1 MKTKH
6 LNLAVVASAALLAA
20 TFAGQ
25 AQAQAAGTFTVR
37 LGATTV
43 MPDVT
48 SGDLSAPTL
57 PHTRIDVDKASQVSG
72 GITYMWTDNIAVD
85 LPLGIPFKH
94 KIVGAGA
101 AEGAGELGTVKS
113 LPITLALQYRLG
125 EASAKVRPYVG
136 LGGVYAHFGD
146 SKGTATLNALAGG
159 LPSNPVSMKM
169 DNKAGALVQLGVFA
183 QVWGKWSVD
192 FSVNK
197 IFLKTTGHLST
208 GQTIDTKLDPTAVQV
223 GVGYTF

>member
-6 LNLAVVASAALLAA
+6 LNLAVVASAALMAA

-25 AQAQAAGTFTVR
+25 AQAQAAGTLTVR

-43 MPDVT
+43 MPNVT
-48 SGDLSAPTL
+48 SGDLSAPGL
-57 PHTRIDVDKASQVSG
+57 AHTRIDVDKASQVSG
-72 GITYMWTDNIAVD
+72 GITYMWTDHIAID

-94 KIVGAGA
+94 TVVGAGVA
-101 AEGAGELGTVKS
+101 DGVGSLGTVKS

-125 EASAKVRPYVG
+125 EANDKVRPYVG
-136 LGGVYAHFGD
+136 LGGVYAKFGD
-146 SKGTATLNALAGG
+146 SKGTVALNALTGG
-159 LPSNPVSMKM
+159 SPSNPTSMKM
-169 DNKAGALVQLGVFA
+169 DNKAGALAQLGVSVK
-183 QVWGKWSVD
+183 VWEKWSVD

-208 GQTIDTKLDPTAVQV
+208 GQTIDAKLDPVAVQL

>member
-6 LNLAVVASAALLAA
+6 LNLAGLLSAALLMAA
-20 TFAGQ
+20 AGQ

-37 LGATTV
+37 AGATTV
-43 MPDVT
+43 MPNVT
-48 SGDLSAPTL
+48 SGDLSAPSL
-57 PHTRIDVDKASQVSG
+57 EHTRIDVEKATQVSG
-72 GITYMWTDNIAVD
+72 GITYMWTDNIAID

-94 KIVGAGA
+94 KVVGAGA
-101 AEGAGELGTVKS
+101 IDGAGTIGTVKS

-125 EASAKVRPYVG
+125 EASTKVRPYVG
-136 LGGVYAHFGD
+136 LGAVYAHFSD
-146 SKGTATLNALAGG
+146 SKGTAALNALTGG
-159 LPSNPVSMKM
+159 TPANPTSMKM
-169 DNKAGALVQLGVFA
+169 DSKAGALTQLGVA
-183 QVWGKWSVD
+183 IKVWDKWSVD

-208 GQTIDTKLDPTAVQV
+208 GQNIDAKLDPVAVQL